1 MDWCTLTVSLQLLIS
16 PLAGSI
22 QGYLTTGASNS
33 IISLGFGDY
42 LGQDWCWKFRG
53 NLKGKYLEMNMWG
66 EKFRSNFWLLW
77 GVLNLSTRKNFRFA
91 FLVFILFSFLFL
103 LQTH

>member
-53 NLKGKYLEMNMWG
+53 NFEGKIFGNEYVGGKIPLE
-66 EKFRSNFWLLW
+66 
-77 GVLNLSTRKNFRFA
+77 
-91 FLVFILFSFLFL
+91 FLVVVGRP
-103 LQTH
+103 